1 MAVKAINNTA
11 GPNRLV
17 PTLLVYRAYLK
28 ISNLDP
34 LAPSI
39 TDQAAAI
46 WKTMAEMVKLQ
57 VTERVKRTRDKENGT
72 INLVNWGTCWNKTIG
87 VLVVYLRSVRRPYG
101 SFTARRKAVCI
112 RVLLAPYLAASR
124 LLRLAFG

>member
-1 MAVKAINNTA
+1 M
-11 GPNRLV
+11 
-17 PTLLVYRAYLK
+17 VYGAYLR

-57 VTERVKRTRDKENGT
+57 VTERVKRTGDKENN
-72 INLVNWGTCWNKTIG
+72 INDSVDQGTCWNETIG
-87 VLVVYLRSVRRPYG
+87 ALIVHLRSVGRPYG
-101 SFTARRKAVCI
+101 SFTARRKAVCV

-124 LLRLAFG
+124 LPRLAFG